1 MSEKPQ
7 DAETSQLQDR
17 IRELEGADAESRA
30 RLAELHALL
39 EAAPIGIFLGRD
51 PDCRNMVMN
60 RAGARMLRI
69 PDQVN
74 PSKSGPDAP
83 ELPFRVFHEGRELT
97 PEELPMQL
105 AARQGIAVEGFEEE
119 LRFDDGEVRFL
130 ITYAAPLRDELGSVN
145 GCVGTFADVTESR
158 LVERRHRETL
168 ERLKLH
174 IDNTPVASVEWD
186 AETRILRWSP
196 AAERIFGWA
205 EPEVLGRSLDA
216 LGLIHEEDREAVGG
230 IIEALLHERA
240 ARNTLRNR
248 NRRKD
253 GSVVYCQWHNS
264 VLRDDAGKLVSVLSL
279 AMDVTDREV
288 LETSLR
294 SQAERLAQAD
304 RRKDEFLSMLGHEL
318 RNPLTPIRNAV
329 RLLGSRP
336 GDARTADW
344 AYRVIDRQT
353 AHLERLVDDLLDVAR
368 IERGSIHL
376 ERRPLDLRAVVRETA
391 EAIASMI
398 DERGH
403 RLELELPEAPV
414 LLEGDAT
421 RLAQVLA
428 NLLNNAMKYTPN
440 GGHIRVSLSE
450 QDGMAVLQVSDNGRG
465 IEPDNLPE
473 IFDLFSQGNRT
484 LSRSEGG
491 LGLGLTLVKRL
502 VEMHGGRVEALSEGP
517 DRGSRFVV
525 HIPLGQAAVPAE
537 EGPRKAPPP
546 AAEPSDRKRSVL
558 VVDDNPDILDSL
570 AMLIGLYGYEV
581 ASAGTGAAAL
591 DMVARHAPDVVL
603 LDIGLPDIDGIEV
616 ARRLAALPD
625 RRAMKVIAV
634 SGYGERVT
642 ESHGDPG
649 LFDAHLLKPPAL
661 DNLLS
666 VLT

>member
-7 DAETSQLQDR
+7 DPATGKLEAR
-17 IRELEGADAESRA
+17 IRELEDANAEGRA

-39 EAAPIGIFLGRD
+39 EAAPIGIFLGRGL
-51 PDCRNMVMN
+51 DCRRMAMN

-69 PDQVN
+69 PEGVN

-83 ELPFRVFHEGRELT
+83 ALPFRVFRDGRELA

-105 AARQGIAVEGFEEE
+105 AARHGIAVEGFEEE

-130 ITYAAPLRDELGSVN
+130 ITYAAPLRDEQGAVN
-145 GCVGTFADVTESR
+145 GCVGTFADVTESK
-158 LVERRHRETL
+158 LVERRHREIL

-205 EPEVLGRSLDA
+205 EPEVLGRSLDE
-216 LGLIHEEDREAVGG
+216 LGLIHEDDREAVGG

-253 GSVVYCQWHNS
+253 GSVVYCQWYNS

-279 AMDVTDREV
+279 AMNVTEREA
-288 LETSLR
+288 LEASLR
-294 SQAERLAQAD
+294 SQAERLAEAD

-329 RLLGSRP
+329 RLLGCRP
-336 GDARTADW
+336 GDARTAAW

-368 IERGSIHL
+368 IERGVIHL
-376 ERRPLDLRAVVRETA
+376 ERYPLDLRAVVQETA
-391 EAIASMI
+391 EAIASLI

-403 RLELELPEAPV
+403 RLELELSEAPV
-414 LLEGDAT
+414 LVEGDAT
-421 RLAQVLA
+421 RLAQVLS
-428 NLLNNAMKYTPN
+428 NLLNNAMKYTPD
-440 GGHIRVSLSE
+440 GGRIRVVLAG

-465 IEPDNLPE
+465 IEPDILPE
-473 IFDLFSQGNRT
+473 IFDLFSQGSRT
-484 LSRSEGG
+484 LGRSEGG

-502 VEMHGGRVEALSEGP
+502 VEMHGGRVEAHSGGP

-525 HIPLGQAAVPAE
+525 HIPLSQAA
-537 EGPRKAPPP
+537 APTAHPSRDALPP
-546 AAEPSDRKRSVL
+546 APTARKRRVL
-558 VVDDNPDILDSL
+558 VVDDNPDIVDSL
-570 AMLIGLYGYEV
+570 AMLLGLYGFEV
-581 ASAGTGAAAL
+581 SSACTGAAAL
-591 DMVARHAPDVVL
+591 DAAARLAPDLVL
-603 LDIGLPDIDGIEV
+603 LDIGLPDMDGIEV
-616 ARRLAALPD
+616 ARRLAALPG

-634 SGYGERVT
+634 SGYGEQVT
-642 ESHGDPG
+642 GSRGDPA

-661 DNLLS
+661 ESLLR
-666 VLT
+666 VLA